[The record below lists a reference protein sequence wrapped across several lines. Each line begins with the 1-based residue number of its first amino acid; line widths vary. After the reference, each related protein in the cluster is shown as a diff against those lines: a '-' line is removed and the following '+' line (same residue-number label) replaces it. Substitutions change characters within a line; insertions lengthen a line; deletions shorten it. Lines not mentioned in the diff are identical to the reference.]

1 MRTMCP
7 PKNCPPENFL
17 VVYINLI
24 RKSNNLRD
32 HTLPSG
38 KVIFVLDKNGKVSEM
53 KIDIPNPD
61 FDFIELEL
69 KWIDAGQ

>member
-1 MRTMCP
+1 MPTSSFIGDLTHWQY
-7 PKNCPPENFL
+7 ETFT
-17 VVYINLI
+17 ID
-24 RKSNNLRD
+24 LRD

-38 KVIFVLDKNGKVSEM
+38 KVIFVLDRNGKVSEM